1 MVFNP
6 GSERNLISICLKNS
20 ERLIDVENAG
30 IYPEHFAVDA
40 HKRIFIVMNYL
51 YEKGV
56 KVEPMSIMESLTG
69 KSKETVEEIGG
80 LEYLLTLQQSF
91 VEEKSLQ
98 LFIEKVKQSYTRNFL
113 IDMAERTRDLMF
125 SEQAEVLN
133 PSELLSFVENHM
145 QDANVDTKEETEVYK
160 MGTDTEAV
168 LEERA
173 KTPNTVPG
181 LEVGWKLYDEL
192 TNGALPGD
200 LIIVCAP
207 SKTGKSVTLTNWAKN
222 LSIKDRLPI
231 LYIDT
236 EMNSRE
242 QEDRLLAM
250 LTGIPHKE
258 ITSGMY
264 VMDSQYGLA
273 EDKCRLLKEAREKL
287 NLGNYYH
294 IYMPQF
300 TIEKVTALA
309 RKFQKQFGIV
319 ALFFDYI
326 KIPSNQADFRS
337 SQEYQKLGFFTSG
350 LKDLA
355 GLLKIPVFSACQ
367 TNRSNGGEND
377 DPGESDIGGSYRILQ
392 LASKLMFLYNKST
405 EKIAKDGH
413 QRGNQQLFIKWQRNG
428 ESDCK
433 PINITFNKP
442 IILQQESEVQEY

>member
-1 MVFNP
+1 MFNP

-20 ERLIDVENAG
+20 DKLIDVENSG
-30 IYPEHFAVDA
+30 IYPEHFGVDA

-56 KVEPMSIMESLTG
+56 KVEPMSIMEALTG
-69 KSKETVEEIGG
+69 KSKETVEQIGG
-80 LEYLLTLQQSF
+80 LEYLLTLKQSF
-91 VEEKSLQ
+91 VEEKSLG
-98 LFIEKVKQSYTRNFL
+98 FFTEKVKQSYTRNFL
-113 IDMAERTRDLMF
+113 MNMANETRDFMF
-125 SEQAEVLN
+125 SEQAETLN
-133 PSELLSFVENHM
+133 PTELMSFVTSKME
-145 QDANVDTKEETEVYK
+145 DANVDMKADAEVYK
-160 MGTDTEAV
+160 MGTDTETV
-168 LEERA
+168 LNERA
-173 KTPNTVPG
+173 ETPSQVPG
-181 LEVGWKLYDEL
+181 LEVGWGLYDRL

-250 LTGIPHKE
+250 LTGIPHQE
-258 ITSGMY
+258 IVSGLY
-264 VMDSQYGLA
+264 VMDSAHGSA
-273 EDKCRLLKEAREKL
+273 EHKCRLLKEAREAL
-287 NLGNYYH
+287 GLGNYYH

-300 TIEKVTALA
+300 TIEKVTALV

-326 KIPSNQADFRS
+326 KIPSNQADFKS

-367 TNRSNGGEND
+367 TNRSNDGNNE
-377 DPGESDIGGSYRILQ
+377 DPNESDIGGSYRILQ
-392 LASKLMFLYNKST
+392 LASKLMFLYNKSA

-413 QRGNQQLFIKWQRNG
+413 KRGNQQLFIKWQRNG

-433 PINITFNKP
+433 PINIHFNKP
-442 IILQQESEVQEY
+442 IILQLEAEVQEY